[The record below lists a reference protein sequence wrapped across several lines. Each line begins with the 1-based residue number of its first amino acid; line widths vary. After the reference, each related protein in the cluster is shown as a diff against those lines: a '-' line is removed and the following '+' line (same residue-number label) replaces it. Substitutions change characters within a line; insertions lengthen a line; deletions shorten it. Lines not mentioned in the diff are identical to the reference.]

1 MKKIILATTLVVFV
15 LFVGLPL
22 HLFAQDK
29 PDWQKHIDWSIG
41 NETTDPGETNCIDQ
55 YVATE
60 PACITGG
67 GRACL
72 MRRAIDSARANNCS
86 YAMRLTLITQCHN
99 GGAQQAIGG
108 AGQDAVC
115 GYLKN
120 K

>member
-1 MKKIILATTLVVFV
+1 VKFKFAFV
-15 LFVGLPL
+15 LCMFMCIASFTPRVS
-22 HLFAQDK
+22 ADK
-29 PDWQKHIDWSIG
+29 PDWQKHIDWAIG
-41 NETTDPGETNCIDQ
+41 NHTTDPGETNCVEQ

-72 MRRAIDSARANNCS
+72 MARAIDSARHNNCS

-99 GGAQQAIGG
+99 QGAQQAIGE
-108 AGQDAVC
+108 AGESAVC
-115 GYLKN
+115 GYEKT